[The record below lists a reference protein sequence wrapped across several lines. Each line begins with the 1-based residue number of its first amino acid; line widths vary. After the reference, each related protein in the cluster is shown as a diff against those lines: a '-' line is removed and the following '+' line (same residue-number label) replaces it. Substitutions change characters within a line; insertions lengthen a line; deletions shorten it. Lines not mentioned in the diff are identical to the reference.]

1 MVRIRAGSMV
11 QQEQGFLQTW
21 FERYIDGFRDRDGVL
36 HPLLELKRC
45 HSLRVAENARLI
57 ATALGLPEGERRLAE
72 GIALVHDVGRFTQF
86 AQHASFRDAV
96 TVDHGVEGRRVL
108 EAQNLSFL
116 SSRDR
121 ELLLCVVE
129 YHNRKQTDIPSGLHA
144 AQDRLLRLIRDA
156 DKLDI
161 MELVLQA
168 VASDGFR
175 GLPDMLPH
183 IRMSRELSLDVLTE
197 ATKTKSVSS
206 GNLSTLGDFLVMLAL
221 WFYDLNY
228 LPTIQLAVERDIL
241 VRIRRELPDVEA
253 IRELLSGVSKT
264 IPKTGVITK

>member
-1 MVRIRAGSMV
+1 
-11 QQEQGFLQTW
+11 
-21 FERYIDGFRDRDGVL
+21 
-36 HPLLELKRC
+36 
-45 HSLRVAENARLI
+45 
-57 ATALGLPEGERRLAE
+57 
-72 GIALVHDVGRFTQF
+72 
-86 AQHASFRDAV
+86 
-96 TVDHGVEGRRVL
+96 
-108 EAQNLSFL
+108 
-116 SSRDR
+116 
-121 ELLLCVVE
+121 
-129 YHNRKQTDIPSGLHA
+129 
-144 AQDRLLRLIRDA
+144 
-156 DKLDI
+156 